1 MSRKTNF
8 KFEGVDPKTGKP
20 FKVVLSGW
28 VPESLILEI
37 QKHINRILLGEDYE
51 PTSNDFDIPILDTD
65 SLTIKRKVEIIVLR
79 HFRHGWFTSHD
90 VQEHYMQVFREKLK
104 PSTVSMCLQRLYK
117 HDDILERRGS
127 RAQRSYRLKVEK
139 VKHKIAELAHLNI

>member
-8 KFEGVDPKTGKP
+8 KFEGVDPKTGKT
-20 FKVVLSGW
+20 FKIVLSGW

-37 QKHINRILLGEDYE
+37 QKHINRILLGEAPEETEYK
-51 PTSNDFDIPILDTD
+51 NDIPIVDFD
-65 SLTIKRKVEIIVLR
+65 GLTIKRKVEIIVLR

-90 VQEHYMQVFREKLK
+90 VQEHYKQVFGEELK
-104 PSTVSMCLQRLYK
+104 PSTVSMCLQRLYAQ
-117 HDDILERRGS
+117 DEILERRGS

-139 VKHKIAELAHLNI
+139 VRHKIAELAHLNL